1 MDIWINSF
9 LRWLLEF
16 YVEGGRDNGSHLERI
31 TQGGRY
37 YDMLLPGGPLTSRTV
52 EFLKPGSQQVAPES
66 TSEYRV
72 FFENG
77 FHCAKLVRGADNLT
91 SPPSCSCASDDI

>member
-1 MDIWINSF
+1 MWINSS

-16 YVEGGRDNGSHLERI
+16 YVEGRDNGSHLERI

-37 YDMLLPGGPLTSRTV
+37 YDMLLPKGPLTSRTV

-77 FHCAKLVRGADNLT
+77 FHCAKLVRGGRQLDK
-91 SPPSCSCASDDI
+91 SPLLQLRL